1 MVDLTRSN
9 ILTSFY
15 DIYSNSYWF
24 FQQENVPSE
33 KDSRSENDSK
43 SDIQFDTE
51 VETNEA
57 LNQSTEDVNK
67 YEWGGQRLVGRDHKI
82 FYTSLKISCKGESI
96 QIKTGDHITI
106 KNQDNEKQPFVARV
120 NKFYEDTKKETDKKR
135 VLVDW

>member
-1 MVDLTRSN
+1 M
-9 ILTSFY
+9 ILG
-15 DIYSNSYWF
+15 
-24 FQQENVPSE
+24 SE
-33 KDSRSENDSK
+33 KIPICID
-43 SDIQFDTE
+43 
-51 VETNEA
+51 EA
-57 LNQSTEDVNK
+57 TPYQRDEYGGIDGVLNDVNK
-67 YEWGGQRLVGRDHKI
+67 YEWAGQRLVGRDHKI

>member
-1 MVDLTRSN
+1 MIV
-9 ILTSFY
+9 F
-15 DIYSNSYWF
+15 SNSYRF

-33 KDSRSENDSK
+33 KDSKSENDSR

-82 FYTSLKISCKGESI
+82 FYTSLKISGAKGESI
-96 QIKTGDHITI
+96 EIKTGNHITI
-106 KNQDNEKQPFVARV
+106 ENQDNRKQPFVAKV

-135 VLVDW
+135 VLVEW